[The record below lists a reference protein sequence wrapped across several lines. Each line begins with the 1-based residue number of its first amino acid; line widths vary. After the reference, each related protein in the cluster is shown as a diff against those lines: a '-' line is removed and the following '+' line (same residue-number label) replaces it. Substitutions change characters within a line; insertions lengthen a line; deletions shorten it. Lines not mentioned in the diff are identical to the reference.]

1 MAAEFRTDL
10 TRRPSQ
16 VRRRP
21 SRAVGRRNRRRR
33 DSGYSMNSAI
43 SSTRPVILLI
53 ALILVA
59 ATLLSPSRV
68 LAQHGTPDEFTFDF
82 ETDAQGWTVGFAD
95 LPVDYDQSIYEL
107 AHEHRPLPNS
117 LIGSGI
123 YVQGHNR
130 RDDLFMFLKRQVDGL
145 RPSAVY
151 AVSVTVDLATN
162 VSTGLVGIGGSPG
175 ESVFVKAG
183 ASTVE
188 PEALVDDSGYLRMNI
203 DKGNQARGGES
214 MAVLGNIAHPEEVNT
229 EYRVKTLDNTDQ
241 PLSVTTDSEGRVW
254 LIVGTDS
261 GFEGLTGLYYARISY
276 TLDPL
281 ERPNSGV
288 STPPSEPTT
297 TPKPKTTSTPV
308 SKPTPTVAPTAS
320 PTAGPTPTAGPMPTT
335 DSTQV
340 LEPTATAE
348 STTALEPT
356 LEPTATPLPESGFS
370 PRPTVTP
377 LDETE
382 QEPAFPAWLI
392 ALLALAGLSIAGGTA
407 FVVWRRRL
415 AG

>member
-1 MAAEFRTDL
+1 M
-10 TRRPSQ
+10 
-16 VRRRP
+16 
-21 SRAVGRRNRRRR
+21 
-33 DSGYSMNSAI
+33 
-43 SSTRPVILLI
+43 ILLI

-95 LPVDYDQSIYEL
+95 LPVDYGQSIYEL
-107 AHEHRPLPNS
+107 AHEHRRLPNS
-117 LIGSGI
+117 LMGSGI

-130 RDDLFMFLKRQVDGL
+130 SDDLFMSLKRQVDGL

-183 ASTVE
+183 ASIAE
-188 PEALVDDSGYLRMNI
+188 PEALGDDGGYLRMNI
-203 DKGNQARGGES
+203 DKGNQASGGES
-214 MAVLGNIAHPEEVNT
+214 MAVLGNVAHPEVVHT
-229 EYRVKTLDNTDQ
+229 EYRVKTLDNTGQ
-241 PLSVTTDSEGRVW
+241 PLNVTTDSEGRVW

-281 ERPNSGV
+281 ERPSSGV
-288 STPPSEPTT
+288 SPPPSEPTT
-297 TPKPKTTSTPV
+297 TPKPKTTSTPL
-308 SKPTPTVAPTAS
+308 SKPTPTVA

-356 LEPTATPLPESGFS
+356 LGPTATHLPESGFS
-370 PRPTVTP
+370 PRPTATP

-382 QEPAFPAWLI
+382 QESAFPAWLI

-415 AG
+415 VG